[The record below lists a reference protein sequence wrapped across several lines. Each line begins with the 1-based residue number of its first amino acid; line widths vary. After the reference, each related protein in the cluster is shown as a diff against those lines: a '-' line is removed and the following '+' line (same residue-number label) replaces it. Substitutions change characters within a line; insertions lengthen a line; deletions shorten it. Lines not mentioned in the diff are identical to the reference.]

1 VTETTTPE
9 ARPMRADA
17 RRNYERLISAAR
29 EMFRDGDVDTS
40 LEAVARRAGVGIGTL
55 YRHFPSRLA
64 LLEGIYR
71 DEVDALG
78 SRGQAALTAAD
89 PWDGLAQFL
98 HDFVDYAATKR
109 ALFQELVD
117 AVGRDSELLTHSR
130 AVIQTSFESV
140 LARAQAAGVA
150 KQEVTAS
157 DLMRLVGGC
166 TMMPGVTDDDQRRR
180 MLDVVLAGIRA

>member
-1 VTETTTPE
+1 
-9 ARPMRADA
+9 MRADA
-17 RRNYERLISAAR
+17 RRNYERLIAAAR
-29 EMFRDGDVDTS
+29 EMFRDGDPDTS

-55 YRHFPSRLA
+55 YRHFPNRLA

-78 SRGQAALTAAD
+78 SRGQTILDSAD
-89 PWDGLAQFL
+89 PWDGLAEFL
-98 HDFVDYAATKR
+98 HDFVDYATTKR

-130 AVIQTSFESV
+130 AVIESAFTAV
-140 LARAQAAGVA
+140 LSKAQDAGVA
-150 KQEVTAS
+150 KTEITAS

-166 TMMPGVTDDDQRRR
+166 TMMPGSTDDQRKR

>member
-1 VTETTTPE
+1 
-9 ARPMRADA
+9 MRADA
-17 RRNYERLISAAR
+17 RRNSERLIAAAR
-29 EMFRDGDVDTS
+29 EMFRDGDTDTS
-40 LEAVARRAGVGIGTL
+40 LEAVAKRAEVGIGTL
-55 YRHFPSRLA
+55 YRHFPNRLA
-64 LLEGIYR
+64 LLEGVYR

-78 SRGQAALTAAD
+78 SRSQAILDDAD
-89 PWDGLAQFL
+89 PWDGLAQLL

-130 AVIQTSFESV
+130 AVIESAFEAV
-140 LARAQAAGVA
+140 LSKAQRAGVA
-150 KQEVTAS
+150 KAEVTAS

-166 TMMPGVTDDDQRRR
+166 TMMPGSTDDQRMR